1 LVNLQIKRVKMKKLL
16 ALLLLTFIPS
26 VAVNARDEIKPVIY
40 DKYSIPALTFYTDA
54 GKMKSD
60 FDSEFKKVKDGFD
73 KVDAIPYEK
82 RTLENTLYDMDK
94 LFSRLEFSNII
105 ILAYTSTDKNL
116 RDTAQK
122 CEEEISDY
130 VSSFALRK
138 GTYKA
143 LKDLRQKFQGNLAP
157 DEKRFLD
164 ESIKDFELEGV
175 QLDDVKRKRLEEINS
190 QLSKLSIDFS
200 KNIREEKASLFL
212 TKEELK
218 GLPDTVLERL
228 DKNKDGR
235 YIIKTDYPTY
245 FSIMKYADLSD
256 TRKKVNEQFQNRAY
270 PVNIPILKNIL
281 ILKKEK
287 AEILG
292 RPAIRDVI
300 LADKM
305 AKTPANV
312 DSFLTNLRK
321 TISDRAAT
329 DRAILQKANGGKEVN
344 YWDIRYLEN
353 KIIQKKFNVDE
364 EKVREYFSLND
375 TIKGCMAIYEELFS
389 IKFVE
394 EKPKSSW
401 HPDVKKFLVMSEG
414 KAIAAI
420 YLDLF
425 PRENKYTHAAQFGM
439 RNGRLLPSGI
449 YESPVVAL
457 VCNFTKPTK
466 DKPSLLTL
474 DEATTFFHEFGHS
487 MHNCLTTARLGTQS
501 GTSVKR
507 DFVEAPSQMFERWME
522 KPEILNRF
530 AKNYKTG
537 EAIPTALIDN
547 IVKLNYFLKAYNTTR
562 QIFYA
567 SFDQAMHGPAVPEST
582 TKLWDDMML
591 EITRYPSQPNTHF
604 EASFDHLVSGYSAG
618 YYSYL
623 WSDVMS
629 ADMFSRFEKEGLLN
643 PKLGMDYRVKVL
655 SKGDSVDPEDLVTDF
670 LGRKSNANA
679 FLKELEKDVN

>member
-1 LVNLQIKRVKMKKLL
+1 MKKLL
-16 ALLLLTFIPS
+16 ALLLLTLIPA
-26 VAVNARDEIKPVIY
+26 VAVSARNEIKPVIY

-54 GKMKSD
+54 GKMKSN
-60 FDSEFKKVKDGFD
+60 FDSKFKKVKDGFD
-73 KVDAIPYEK
+73 KIDAIPYEK
-82 RTLENTLYDMDK
+82 RTIKNTLYGLDEI
-94 LFSRLEFSNII
+94 FSQLEFSNII

-130 VSSFALRK
+130 MSSFTLRK

-143 LKDLRQKFQGNLAP
+143 LKDLQEKFQNKLAS

-164 ESIKDFELEGV
+164 ETIKAFELEGV
-175 QLDDVKRKRLEEINS
+175 QLDDAKRKRLEEINS
-190 QLSKLSIDFS
+190 QISKLSIDFS
-200 KNIREEKASLFL
+200 KNIREEKSSITLS
-212 TKEELK
+212 KEELA
-218 GLPDTVLERL
+218 GVPDTVLERL
-228 DKNKDGR
+228 EKDKDGR
-235 YIIKTDYPTY
+235 YIIKPDYPTY
-245 FSIMKYADLSD
+245 FSIIKYADLSD
-256 TRKKVNEQFQNRAY
+256 TRKRVNELFQNRAY
-270 PVNIPILKNIL
+270 PVNMPILKNIL
-281 ILKKEK
+281 TLKKEK

-300 LADKM
+300 LADEM
-305 AKTPANV
+305 AKTPENV
-312 DSFLTNLRK
+312 NSFLTNLLS
-321 TISDRAAT
+321 TISGRAAA
-329 DRAILQKANGGKEVN
+329 DRETLRKANDGKDVS

-353 KIIQKKFNVDE
+353 KITQEKFNVDE
-364 EKVREYFSLND
+364 EKVREYFSLDD
-375 TIKGCMAIYEELFS
+375 TIKGCMAVYEELFS

-394 EKPKSSW
+394 EKPKSVW
-401 HPDVKKFLVMSEG
+401 HPDVKKYLVMSEG

-425 PRENKYTHAAQFGM
+425 PRENKYTHAAQFDL
-439 RNGRLLPSGI
+439 RHGRLLPSGV

-474 DEATTFFHEFGHS
+474 DEATTFFHEFGHG
-487 MHNCLTTARLGTQS
+487 MHNCLATARLESQS
-501 GTSVKR
+501 GTNVKR

-522 KPEILNRF
+522 KPEILTRF
-530 AKNYKTG
+530 ARNYKTG
-537 EAIPTALIDN
+537 EPMPTALIDN
-547 IVKLNYFLKAYNTTR
+547 IVKLHYFLKAYNTTR

-567 SFDQAMHGPAVPEST
+567 MYDQTIHGPIVPEST

-591 EITRYPSQPNTHF
+591 EITKYPSQPNTHF
-604 EASFDHLVSGYSAG
+604 EASFDHIVAGYSAG

-643 PKLGMDYRVKVL
+643 SKIGMEFRVKVL
-655 SKGDSVDPEDLVTDF
+655 SKGDSVDPEELVTDF
-670 LGRKSNANA
+670 LGRKSTADA
-679 FLKELEKDVN
+679 FLKELEKEPQIN